1 MQVSTP
7 TLTDKVA
14 AILMERIR
22 DGSYPVGTKLPSG
35 RLLAG
40 EFDVSPAV
48 IREATERLRS
58 KGLIRSRQGAG
69 CLVLANS
76 SNEGFTMD
84 VPAASDR
91 DALRHIYELRYDIE
105 GAAAALAALRATSQD
120 IDRMETIL
128 AALYQS
134 LNAHEQA
141 LDWDLKFHQA
151 LAQATH
157 NPHYGRLLKYLSQQ
171 WRHSVQA
178 ARKHTLAIDLA
189 DARSADGAPGRL
201 AERVH
206 QEHVA
211 VLQALKQGDP
221 QAARLAAQK
230 HMRNA
235 CERLGLDTSSF
246 QPQPAKKP

>member
-7 TLTDKVA
+7 TLTDQVA
-14 AILMERIR
+14 TILMERIH

-35 RLLAG
+35 RLLAS

-48 IREATERLRS
+48 IREATERLRT
-58 KGLIRSRQGAG
+58 KGLVRSRQGAG
-69 CLVLANS
+69 CLVLAAS

-91 DALRHIYELRYDIE
+91 EALRHIYELRHDIE
-105 GAAAALAALRATSQD
+105 GSAAALAALRATAQD
-120 IDRMETIL
+120 TEQMHTIL
-128 AALYQS
+128 AALHQA
-134 LNAHEQA
+134 LTVPDQA

-157 NPHYGRLLKYLSQQ
+157 NPHYGRLLKYLAQQ
-171 WRHSVQA
+171 WRHSVQI
-178 ARKHTLAIDLA
+178 ARRHTLAVDLA
-189 DARSADGAPGRL
+189 DTRSTDGAPGPL

-211 VLQALKQGDP
+211 VLRAIEQRDP
-221 QAARLAAQK
+221 QAARIAVQRHL
-230 HMRNA
+230 RNA
-235 CERLGLDTSSF
+235 CERLGLDLSSI
-246 QPQPAKKP
+246 PLQPAQHP